1 MSHAQVNSHSVH
13 SFGLQSM
20 HSAQA
25 VAWCAV
31 HTHWTLIVAHLSI
44 YILPLYML
52 QSMLGQSYLFGRGNQ
67 HISVGALAAE
77 ANLAKG

>member
-1 MSHAQVNSHSVH
+1 MVRCAHS
-13 SFGLQSM
+13 
-20 HSAQA
+20 
-25 VAWCAV
+25 
-31 HTHWTLIVAHLSI
+31 WTLIVAHLSI

-52 QSMLGQSYLFGRGNQ
+52 QSILGQGYLFGRGNQ